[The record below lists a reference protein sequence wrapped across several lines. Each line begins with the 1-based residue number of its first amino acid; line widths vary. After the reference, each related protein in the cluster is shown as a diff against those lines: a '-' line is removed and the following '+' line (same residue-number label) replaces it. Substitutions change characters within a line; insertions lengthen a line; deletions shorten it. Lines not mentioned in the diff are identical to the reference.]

1 MPKAAYPAT
10 YPGVHTD
17 IEDDEYYNGSTNLCA
32 IVALL
37 TALLGL
43 GLPAFVFG
51 IIAMKQVGQRN
62 DEDGWG
68 MAFAATIIG
77 IVELSVGSYLAYRF
91 LVALD

>member
-1 MPKAAYPAT
+1 MPKAAYLAT
-10 YPGVHTD
+10 YPNVHTD
-17 IEDDEYYNGSTNLCA
+17 TDDDEYYNGNTNLCA

-68 MAFAATIIG
+68 MALAATIIG
-77 IVELSVGSYLAYRF
+77 LIELLVSAYLVYGF
-91 LVALD
+91 LVLFD